1 MISKLSTREMVL
13 IPIFSAL
20 MAIGAQLSIPIGP
33 VPISLQS
40 LFLMISA
47 YYLSPSSAFLS
58 GIIYLILGLIG
69 LPVFA
74 GGMGGVGAILRPS
87 FGFLIAMPIA
97 GFVMSQL
104 IKNNPSSIYQYIG
117 IYVLGSF
124 ILYLI
129 GLPYMAMILNLY
141 LNKGMGIYAI
151 LKAGM
156 LVFIPGDILK
166 SIAASM
172 VSIQLDKVLR

>member
-20 MAIGAQLSIPIGP
+20 IAIGAQLSIPIGP

-40 LFLMISA
+40 LFLMIGA
-47 YYLSPSSAFLS
+47 YYLSPNSTFIS

-69 LPVFA
+69 IPVFA
-74 GGMGGVGAILRPS
+74 GGMGGIGSILRPS

-97 GFVMSQL
+97 GFVMSKL
-104 IKNNPSSIYQYIG
+104 MKGYNTSFTQYIG
-117 IYVLGSF
+117 IYALGSF

-141 LNKGMGIYAI
+141 LNKGMGMYSI

-156 LVFIPGDILK
+156 LIFLPGDIIK
-166 SIAASM
+166 SIVATMISL
-172 VSIQLDKVLR
+172 QLDKILK